1 MRITAVETF
10 ALRWTMPYSL
20 TYARGEYGEREAML
34 VRVRTD
40 DDAIAGWGEA
50 AMWGG
55 PFATSAAVI
64 EREIAP
70 LIMGEDP
77 RRPEYLWEKVF
88 QSTYYHG
95 RKGILLACLSG
106 IDVALWDILGQAA
119 GQPVWRLL
127 GGFGRPVAA
136 YASAG

>member
-1 MRITAVETF
+1 MKITDIETF
-10 ALRWTMPYSL
+10 ALRYAMPYPL
-20 TYARGEYGEREAML
+20 TYARGEYGEREALL

-40 DDAIAGWGEA
+40 DPDIAGWGEA

-55 PFATSAAVI
+55 PFATSIAVI
-64 EREIAP
+64 EHEIAP
-70 LIMGEDP
+70 LVVGEDP

-106 IDVALWDILGQAA
+106 VDIALWDILGQCA
-119 GQPVWRLL
+119 GQPLW
-127 GGFGRPVAA
+127 
-136 YASAG
+136 